1 MLALEAAQAAC
12 SILLPYAIKKIMD
25 AVALAQLHKIE
36 VWNEVE
42 PALWLFAGLNL
53 GIVLFSR
60 ASGAMLVLLGPTLRL
75 QVRRELFS
83 YL

>member
-60 ASGAMLVLLGPTLRL
+60 ASAIAEASITRKSRDKTSV
-75 QVRRELFS
+75 
-83 YL
+83 